1 MSIQQIEL
9 AKLVFDEELYPR
21 TRISSY
27 NVTCIYDAL
36 LSGQTMPP
44 IVVEEA
50 SNRIADG
57 VHRYRAYCRFY
68 DDPKQKI
75 RVEVKAFE
83 NDAALFLESGRLNAS
98 HGSRMTTID
107 RVHFALKAKE
117 LGASYKDVAL
127 AIHVTESAIK
137 DLLTTRSASVKGGKR
152 KAIKRSISHV
162 HGQPL
167 TDEQWSANSKLSGM
181 PLSFHANQLI
191 ILMENNLVDREDDKA
206 IAALF
211 KVQTALDEY
220 LASVKQA
227 A

>member
-1 MSIQQIEL
+1 MTMQNIEL
-9 AKLVFDEELYPR
+9 AKLIFDEGLYPR
-21 TRISSY
+21 TRISGY
-27 NVTCIYDAL
+27 TVTSIYEVL
-36 LSGQTMPP
+36 LTGQIMPP
-44 IVVEEA
+44 IVIEKK
-50 SNRIADG
+50 SNRIIDG

-75 RVEVKAFE
+75 PVETKAFA
-83 NDAALFLESGRLNAS
+83 NDAALFLEAGRLNAS
-98 HGSRMTTID
+98 HGTKMTTID

-117 LGASYKDVAL
+117 LGASYKDVADAL
-127 AIHVTESAIK
+127 HATESSIK
-137 DLLTTRSASVKGGKR
+137 DFLTTRSATVKGGKR

-167 TDEQWSANSKLSGM
+167 TDKQWSANTKLSGM

-191 ILMENNLVDREDDKA
+191 ILMESDLVNREDDKA

-211 KVQTALDEY
+211 KVQAALDEY
-220 LASVKQA
+220 LASVKKA